1 MITHSRPETESAE
14 TWSEEALRDPAGGAR
29 QFGSPRK
36 GVSPWERRVGTRIA
50 EANSHAEI
58 AEYAEGEAGPT
69 PDGAFRV
76 VTPRTCGGFAESGAL
91 DCGALRFE
99 IADGGG
105 SGGATPRSLSP
116 AAVWATSLDGAPLAE
131 SRRILVAHVTDA
143 ANTGAVFDGP
153 EARSWLEQG
162 TTPALVRRGRAAVA
176 LQLAAAAG
184 SGGGEPPGR
193 CRVFRLAPTG
203 ARLAEI
209 PASFDPATGRLF
221 FTADTGYDSA
231 SATFFYEI
239 VR

>member
-1 MITHSRPETESAE
+1 MA
-14 TWSEEALRDPAGGAR
+14 
-29 QFGSPRK
+29 
-36 GVSPWERRVGTRIA
+36 
-50 EANSHAEI
+50 
-58 AEYAEGEAGPT
+58 
-69 PDGAFRV
+69 
-76 VTPRTCGGFAESGAL
+76 TPRTCGGFAESGAL
-91 DCGALRFE
+91 NCGVLRFE
-99 IADGGG
+99 ISDGGG
-105 SGGATPRSLSP
+105 SGGGAPRSLS
-116 AAVWATSLDGAPLAE
+116 AAVWATSLDGSPLAE

-162 TTPALVRRGRAAVA
+162 ATPALVRRGRAAVA

-193 CRVFRLAPTG
+193 CRVYRLAPTG

-209 PASFDPATGRLF
+209 PASFDSATGRLS